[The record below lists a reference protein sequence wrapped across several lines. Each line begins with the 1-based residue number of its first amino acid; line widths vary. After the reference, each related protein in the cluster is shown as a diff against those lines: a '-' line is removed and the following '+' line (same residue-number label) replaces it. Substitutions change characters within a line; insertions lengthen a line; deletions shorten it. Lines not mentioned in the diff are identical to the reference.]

1 MKVTPVKT
9 TKTLLAIA
17 ALSLGASAFAQRG
30 PQPAPAAA
38 QRVTVMDLEGDLIE
52 GTGDRPDVEPVTAAH
67 RARHESLIRVRQDF
81 RAEAMQSASAL

>member
-9 TKTLLAIA
+9 TKALLAIA
-17 ALSLGASAFAQRG
+17 ALSFGASAFAQRG
-30 PQPAPAAA
+30 PEPAPAA

-52 GTGDRPDVEPVTAAH
+52 GTGDRPDVEPVTSSP

-81 RAEAMQSASAL
+81 RAQAMQSAGAL

>member
-1 MKVTPVKT
+1 MT

-17 ALSLGASAFAQRG
+17 ALSFGFSAWAQRG
-30 PQPAPAAA
+30 PEPSAAA

-52 GTGDRPDVEPVTAAH
+52 GTSDRPDVEPVTAAP

-81 RAEAMQSASAL
+81 RARVLQSASAL